1 MSAFEGTPLNMVLR
15 DCGINAFVIAGVA
28 TEVGIEPTVRHAADL
43 GYIPGIATG
52 ACGAGNEAAAQRS
65 LDNLR
70 FAGNAVMTDTDT
82 ISKIFRRQPMKSH

>member
-15 DCGINAFVIAGVA
+15 DVEINAFVIAGVA

-43 GYIPGIATG
+43 GYIPVIATD
-52 ACGAGNEAAAQRS
+52 ACGAGNEAGAQRS
-65 LDNLR
+65 QDSLR